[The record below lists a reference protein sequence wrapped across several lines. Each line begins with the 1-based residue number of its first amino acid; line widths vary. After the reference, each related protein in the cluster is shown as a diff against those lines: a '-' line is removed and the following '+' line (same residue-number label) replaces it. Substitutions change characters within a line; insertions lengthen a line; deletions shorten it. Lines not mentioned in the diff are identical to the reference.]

1 MLNAARERRL
11 AQAPV
16 ANGRDGDSTQSPGHV
31 KRTFVVSAEDNALI
45 EQIAARAASYTGS
58 QQLGRNSHKRAFD
71 LACTLLTEC
80 HRLCRPLALKQMAEA
95 SADQIRGDLTTLR
108 QHFDMGGC
116 TLPHTVNLRFEARF
130 WQEKS

>member
-1 MLNAARERRL
+1 MNT
-11 AQAPV
+11 QTAPTKR
-16 ANGRDGDSTQSPGHV
+16 NHV
-31 KRTFVVSAEDNALI
+31 ISAEDNALI
-45 EQIAARAASYTGS
+45 EQIAARVAP
-58 QQLGRNSHKRAFD
+58 RNSHKRAFD
-71 LACTLLTEC
+71 LACTMLTEC

-108 QHFDMGGC
+108 QYFDVGSC